1 MTELYGDHM
10 MSQEKD
16 YSIREYLVV
25 WAILVALMFLVLW
38 VLRGL
43 TDGNWAPGFAVLF
56 TGIVA
61 VLSGVMKLVMAG
73 WRRWRSGRVDSGV

>member
-1 MTELYGDHM
+1 M
-10 MSQEKD
+10 MIQDRD

-25 WAILVALMFLVLW
+25 WAILVAFIFVALW

-43 TDGNWAPGFAVLF
+43 DDGNWAPGFAALF
-56 TGIVA
+56 TGIIA
-61 VLSGVMKLVMAG
+61 VGSGVMKLVMVG